1 VRLFANNWQF
11 SGRKEVMN
19 NENAATHREDDLLG
33 FDLKG
38 LMSRCWELRRQVVLL
53 AAVFFVL
60 FFALSF
66 WAGRQ
71 YSSEGFLRA
80 PRKFAEFNVQRAA
93 FWDRETLRRY
103 LEANKKLDD
112 ANGRYLLGALS
123 ERFVQAHLQAVQPL
137 SKDDLRYIT
146 DAKAALDAVGILGFS
161 ISFKDQSPENAQARV
176 QLLGDFVK
184 DTMLSEDLQDA
195 IYTKVGETKAK
206 KQQIDNQIIQKRLAL
221 AQAAARLDAAR
232 AIAGKYPEASKMEA
246 RQLLSTGNDNDSSRY
261 LSPVAQLV
269 GIETE
274 IANLKSQLNL
284 LERDAEQNALRNEF
298 YERIDQRSRQVQTG
312 GGLLAEFVKIGQDV
326 FKGRNLQDD
335 KTREVYNQIML
346 VAEQM
351 RTKHISEARFVS
363 GPTLPDTRSGPGA
376 LTLALLSLIGGF
388 ALACAITLLLDALRK
403 PNADSEQGEEPIG
416 HEDSLRPV
424 RAA

>member
-1 VRLFANNWQF
+1 LFANDWRF
-11 SGRKEVMN
+11 SGRKEVMKN
-19 NENAATHREDDLLG
+19 DNAAAYREDDLLS

-38 LMSRCWELRRQVVLL
+38 LILRCWELRRQIILL
-53 AAVFFVL
+53 AAVLFVL

-66 WAGRQ
+66 WVGRQ

-80 PRKFAEFNVQRAA
+80 PRKFAEFNAQKAA
-93 FWDRETLRRY
+93 FWDGETLRRY

-112 ANGRYLLGALS
+112 VNGRYLLGALS

-146 DAKAALDAVGILGFS
+146 DAKAALEAVGILGFS
-161 ISFKDQSPENAQARV
+161 ISFKAQSPESAQARV

-184 DTMLSEDLQDA
+184 DTMLSEDLLDA

-274 IANLKSQLNL
+274 IANLKSQLTL
-284 LERDAEQNALRNEF
+284 LERDADQNALRNEF

-312 GGLLAEFVKIGQDV
+312 NGLLAEFVKIGQDV

-376 LTLALLSLIGGF
+376 LVLALLSLIGGI
-388 ALACAITLLLDALRK
+388 ALASAIMLLLDKVRK
-403 PNADSEQGEEPIG
+403 PNADNEQDEEIG
-416 HEDSLRPV
+416 HEDNLRPV

>member
-1 VRLFANNWQF
+1 
-11 SGRKEVMN
+11 
-19 NENAATHREDDLLG
+19 
-33 FDLKG
+33 
-38 LMSRCWELRRQVVLL
+38 
-53 AAVFFVL
+53 
-60 FFALSF
+60 
-66 WAGRQ
+66 
-71 YSSEGFLRA
+71 
-80 PRKFAEFNVQRAA
+80 
-93 FWDRETLRRY
+93 
-103 LEANKKLDD
+103 
-112 ANGRYLLGALS
+112 
-123 ERFVQAHLQAVQPL
+123 
-137 SKDDLRYIT
+137 
-146 DAKAALDAVGILGFS
+146 
-161 ISFKDQSPENAQARV
+161 
-176 QLLGDFVK
+176 
-184 DTMLSEDLQDA
+184 
-195 IYTKVGETKAK
+195 
-206 KQQIDNQIIQKRLAL
+206 
-221 AQAAARLDAAR
+221 
-232 AIAGKYPEASKMEA
+232 MEA

>member
-1 VRLFANNWQF
+1 MKND
-11 SGRKEVMN
+11 
-19 NENAATHREDDLLG
+19 NAAAYRDDDLLG
-33 FDLKG
+33 FDLKD
-38 LMSRCWELRRQVVLL
+38 LMLRCWELRRRIILL

-66 WAGRQ
+66 WVGRQ

-80 PRKFAEFNVQRAA
+80 PRKFAEFNAQKAA
-93 FWDRETLRRY
+93 FWDGETLRRY

-112 ANGRYLLGALS
+112 VNGRYLLGALS

-146 DAKAALDAVGILGFS
+146 DAKAALEAVGILGFS
-161 ISFKDQSPENAQARV
+161 ISFKAQSPENAQARV

-184 DTMLSEDLQDA
+184 DTMLNEDLLDA
-195 IYTKVGETKAK
+195 IDTKVGETKAK

-274 IANLKSQLNL
+274 IANLKSQLTL
-284 LERDAEQNALRNEF
+284 LERDADQNALRNEF

-312 GGLLAEFVKIGQDV
+312 NGLLAEFVKIGQDV
-326 FKGRNLQDD
+326 FKGKNLQDD

-376 LTLALLSLIGGF
+376 LVLALLSLIGGI
-388 ALACAITLLLDALRK
+388 ALASAITLLLDKVRK
-403 PNADSEQGEEPIG
+403 PNTDSEQAEEEIG
-416 HEDSLRPV
+416 HEDNLRPV

>member
-1 VRLFANNWQF
+1 MKND
-11 SGRKEVMN
+11 
-19 NENAATHREDDLLG
+19 NAATHREDGLLG

-38 LMSRCWELRRQVVLL
+38 LMSRCWELRRQVFLL

-60 FFALSF
+60 FFVLSF
-66 WAGRQ
+66 WVGRQ

-80 PRKFAEFNVQRAA
+80 PRKFAEFNAQKAA
-93 FWDRETLRRY
+93 FWDGETLRRY

-112 ANGRYLLGALS
+112 VNGRYLLGALS

-146 DAKAALDAVGILGFS
+146 DAKAVLEAVGILGFS
-161 ISFKDQSPENAQARV
+161 ISFKAQSPESAQARV

-184 DTMLSEDLQDA
+184 DTMLSEDLLDV
-195 IYTKVGETKAK
+195 ISNKVGETKAR
-206 KQQIDNQIIQKRLAL
+206 KQLIDNQIIQKRLAL
-221 AQAAARLDAAR
+221 AQAATRLDAAR

-274 IANLKSQLNL
+274 IANLKSQLTL
-284 LERDAEQNALRNEF
+284 LERDADQNALRDEF
-298 YERIDQRSRQVQTG
+298 YERIDQRGRQVQTG
-312 GGLLAEFVKIGQDV
+312 NGLLAEFVKIGQDV
-326 FKGRNLQDD
+326 FKGKNLQDD

-346 VAEQM
+346 IAEQM
-351 RTKHISEARFVS
+351 RTKHISEERFVS

-376 LTLALLSLIGGF
+376 LVLALLSLIGGV
-388 ALACAITLLLDALRK
+388 ALASAITLLLDKVRK
-403 PNADSEQGEEPIG
+403 PNAGRSQI
-416 HEDSLRPV
+416 
-424 RAA
+424 

>member
-1 VRLFANNWQF
+1 MKNDNT
-11 SGRKEVMN
+11 
-19 NENAATHREDDLLG
+19 AAHREDDLWD

-53 AAVFFVL
+53 AAGFFVL
-60 FFALSF
+60 FFTLSF

-80 PRKFAEFNVQRAA
+80 PRKFAEYNAQKAA
-93 FWDRETLRRY
+93 FWDGETLRRY

-112 ANGRYLLGALS
+112 VNGRYLLGALS
-123 ERFVQAHLQAVQPL
+123 ERFVQAHLQAVLPL
-137 SKDDLRYIT
+137 SKDDLRFIT
-146 DAKAALDAVGILGFS
+146 DAKGVLEAVGILGFS
-161 ISFKDQSPENAQARV
+161 ISFKDQSRENAQARV
-176 QLLGDFVK
+176 QMLGDFVK
-184 DTMLSEDLQDA
+184 DTMLNEDLRDV
-195 IYTKVGETKAK
+195 IDTKVGETKAK
-206 KQQIDNQIIQKRLAL
+206 KQQIENQIIQKRLAL

-232 AIAGKYPEASKMEA
+232 VIASKYPEASKMEA

-274 IANLKSQLNL
+274 IANLKSQLSL

-312 GGLLAEFVKIGQDV
+312 NGLLVEFVKIGQDV
-326 FKGRNLQDD
+326 FKSRNLQDD

-351 RTKHISEARFVS
+351 RTKHVSEARFVS
-363 GPTLPDTRSGPGA
+363 GPTLPSGRSGPGA
-376 LTLALLSLIGGF
+376 LLLALMSLIGGF
-388 ALACAITLLLDALRK
+388 ALACVIVLLLDKLRK
-403 PNADSEQGEEPIG
+403 PDADAEQAEEID
-416 HEDSLRPV
+416 HEDNLRPV